1 MSAVPKIIDIRKAF
15 RNSDSGFFRSL
26 PGFAI
31 RLVERLIRQDD
42 MNATINRSRNK
53 TGVPFINDV
62 LKGWN
67 VKVDIR
73 GGSNIPAGGR
83 FIFASNHPVGGMDA
97 LAFYSMVYS
106 YFPEVKSPT
115 NELLGQ
121 IPNLR
126 PVMLGIN
133 VFGRNSREIV
143 SEIEELFRSDTQ
155 ILIFPSGEVSRRKNG
170 VIADP
175 VWQKTF
181 VTKAIQYKRDI
192 IPVHIGGRNSN
203 LFYFVASLRK
213 RLGIKMFIES
223 AMLPREMM
231 NQRNSTVT
239 LTIGKAIPWHS
250 LTTGLSQTTWAQHIR
265 EIVYDLPVKKQNLY
279 SGCY

>member
-1 MSAVPKIIDIRKAF
+1 MSAVPKVIDIRKAF
-15 RNSDSGFFRSL
+15 RNSDSRFFRSL

-31 RLVERLIRQDD
+31 RLVEKLIRQDE

-62 LKGWN
+62 LEGWN
-67 VKVDIR
+67 VKVDVR
-73 GGSNIPAGGR
+73 GGSNIPPAGR

-106 YFPEVKSPT
+106 FFPDVKSPT

-203 LFYFVASLRK
+203 LFYFVANLRK

-223 AMLPREMM
+223 ALLPREMM
-231 NQRNSTVT
+231 NQRDSTVT
-239 LTIGKAIPWHS
+239 LTVGKAIPWHS
-250 LTTGLSQTTWAQHIR
+250 LTTGLSQGLNGRRI
-265 EIVYDLPVKKQNLY
+265 
-279 SGCY
+279 

>member
-1 MSAVPKIIDIRKAF
+1 VR
-15 RNSDSGFFRSL
+15 
-26 PGFAI
+26 
-31 RLVERLIRQDD
+31 
-42 MNATINRSRNK
+42 
-53 TGVPFINDV
+53 
-62 LKGWN
+62 
-67 VKVDIR
+67 VDIR
-73 GGSNIPAGGR
+73 GGSNIPPVGR

-97 LAFYSMVYS
+97 LAFYSMAYS
-106 YFPEVKSPT
+106 FFPDVKSPT

-203 LFYFVASLRK
+203 LFYFVANLRK
-213 RLGIKMFIES
+213 RLGIKMFVES
-223 AMLPREMM
+223 ALLPREMM
-231 NQRNSTVT
+231 NQRNSIVT
-239 LTIGKAIPWHS
+239 LTIGNAIPWHS
-250 LTTGLSQTTWAQHIR
+250 LTSGLSQIKWAQHIR
-265 EIVYDLPVKKQNLY
+265 EIVYDLPAEKQNL
-279 SGCY
+279 

>member
-1 MSAVPKIIDIRKAF
+1 MSEVPKVINIRKAF

-26 PGFAI
+26 PGFAV
-31 RLVERLIRQDD
+31 RMVEKLIRQDE
-42 MNATINRSRNK
+42 MNATIYRSNDK
-53 TGVPFINDV
+53 TGIPFINDV

-67 VKVDIR
+67 VKVDVR
-73 GGSNIPAGGR
+73 GAGKIPARGR

-97 LAFYSMVYS
+97 LAFYSMVFKF
-106 YFPEVKSPT
+106 FPDVKSPT

-133 VFGRNSREIV
+133 VFGKNSREVV
-143 SEIEELFRSDTQ
+143 SELEELFKSDTQ
-155 ILIFPSGEVSRRKNG
+155 ILIFPSGEVSRRKKG
-170 VIADP
+170 VISDP

-181 VTKAIQYKRDI
+181 VTKAVQYKRDI
-192 IPVHIGGRNSN
+192 IPVYISGRNSN
-203 LFYFVASLRK
+203 LFYFVANLRK

-223 AMLPREMM
+223 ALLPREMM

-239 LTIGKAIPWHS
+239 LTVGDPILWHT
-250 LTTGLSQTTWAQHIR
+250 LTTVKSQSEWAQYIK
-265 EIVYDLPVKKQNLY
+265 EIVYELPYEKQK
-279 SGCY
+279 SAGQS